1 MIKVNLVPADI
12 LAKAAQ
18 RQLLLQVSA
27 VGALML
33 VVMTLVSAGHFYGKY
48 RLEQDLAYNE
58 AELKRLS
65 KIVEQVENLEKAAA
79 AVRARLNVIEDLLR
93 GRAFYPIFMSEFARS
108 VPPGVKVTNLRT
120 VSAANSTLTLDIAAT
135 ANSNED
141 IAAWVR
147 GLEGNPR
154 FANVELGAVNA
165 AGGSGT
171 ARQFTFTVK
180 TTYSQK
186 L

>member
-27 VGALML
+27 VGALLL

-93 GRAFYPIFMSEFARS
+93 GRAFYPVFMSDFARS

-120 VSAANSTLTLDIAAT
+120 VSAPNSTLTLDIAAT

-147 GLEGNPR
+147 GLEGNTR
-154 FANVELGAVNA
+154 FASVELGAISSS
-165 AGGSGT
+165 GGTGAS
-171 ARQFTFTVK
+171 RQFTFTIK
-180 TTYSQK
+180 TVYNQK

>member
-1 MIKVNLVPADI
+1 MIKVNLVPAEI

-27 VGALML
+27 VGAILL

-65 KIVEQVENLEKAAA
+65 KIVAQVEDLEKAAA

-93 GRAFYPIFMSEFARS
+93 GRGFYPVFMSDFARS
-108 VPPGVKVTNLRT
+108 VPPGVRVTNLRT
-120 VSAANSTLTLDIAAT
+120 TSQPSSNLKLDISAT
-135 ANSNED
+135 ANTNED
-141 IAAWVR
+141 IAAWIR
-147 GLEGNPR
+147 GLETNPR
-154 FANVELGAVNA
+154 FSAVELGPVN
-165 AGGSGT
+165 SG
-171 ARQFTFTVK
+171 ANRQYTFTV
-180 TTYSQK
+180 TTLYNQK

>member
-1 MIKVNLVPADI
+1 MIKVNLVPAEI

-27 VGALML
+27 VGAILL
-33 VVMTLVSAGHFYGKY
+33 VVVTCVSAGHLYGKY

-65 KIVEQVENLEKAAA
+65 KIVAQVEDLEKAAA
-79 AVRARLNVIEDLLR
+79 AVRSRLNVIEDLLR
-93 GRAFYPIFMSEFARS
+93 GRAFYPLFMSEFART
-108 VPPGVKVTNLRT
+108 VPPGVRVTGLRT
-120 VSAANSTLTLDIAAT
+120 ASTPPNVLKLNISAT
-135 ANSNED
+135 ANTNED

-147 GLEGNPR
+147 VLETNPN
-154 FANVELGAVNA
+154 FSAVELGPITA
-165 AGGSGT
+165 AGN
-171 ARQFTFTVK
+171 RQYSFTVN
-180 TTYSQK
+180 TSYTQK